1 VEEKMRRAFLTLLA
15 AGAVVAATVSSPTK
29 AEARCWGCWA
39 GGAFALGVVGGAL
52 WANRAYGYYG
62 YPAYYGYYGY
72 PTLTAMR
79 RITAIRITAI
89 ATATA
94 IRITDTGIAIRM
106 PATAIMAAIA
116 ITVGAITGRR
126 AFTPAG
132 LRIAAGRGITT

>member
-1 VEEKMRRAFLTLLA
+1 MRRAFLTLLA

-72 PTLTAMR
+72 PYSYGYAPYYSYPYYGYR
-79 RITAIRITAI
+79 YSYGYPYYGYGHRYPYARYGYYGGH
-89 ATATA
+89 
-94 IRITDTGIAIRM
+94 RYYGRGYYR
-106 PATAIMAAIA
+106 PARVYA
-116 ITVGAITGRR
+116 RR
-126 AFTPAG
+126 AAY
-132 LRIAAGRGITT
+132 RRW